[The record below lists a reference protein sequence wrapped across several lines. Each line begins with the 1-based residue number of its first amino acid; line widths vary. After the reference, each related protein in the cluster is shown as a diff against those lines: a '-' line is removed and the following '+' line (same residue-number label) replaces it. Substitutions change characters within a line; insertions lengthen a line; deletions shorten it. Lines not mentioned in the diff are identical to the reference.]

1 MIHGINNTT
10 LSGVTITS
18 GTTYS
23 IDGGNYNYLTGDLVN
38 QGTIQVGVSG
48 NAARLYVVPSTVTL
62 SGCGTINLND
72 PNSYL
77 IGANGNETLQNQG
90 NTIEGP
96 GSILNL
102 TVVNIPPNPP
112 TATTEAATN
121 ITTTGATLNGSV
133 NPNVGE
139 TTAWFIYGTDPTLTT
154 GTSSTAA
161 EATDCGCG
169 SGGVPVAAAIS
180 GLQPGTTYYDEV
192 VATSAGGTVD
202 GSILNFTTAQAPA
215 ITSVNS
221 TTFTVGTAGTFT
233 VTATGYSGPDLQ
245 RDGVPAQRCDAQ
257 LDDRRAVAAPR
268 RRAPAGPTR
277 SPSPPPTASARRH
290 PDLHAHRR
298 PGADHHLGA
307 TTPPSRSA
315 RPAPSR

>member
-1 MIHGINNTT
+1 MIHGISNTT
-10 LSGVTITS
+10 LDGVTITS

-23 IDGGNYNYLTGDLVN
+23 IDGGNFNYLTGDLVN
-38 QGTIQVGVSG
+38 QGTIQVGVLG

-72 PNSYL
+72 PNSLLLGY
-77 IGANGNETLQNQG
+77 NGNETLQNQG
-90 NTIEGP
+90 NTIGGP
-96 GSILNL
+96 GSVQNL

-169 SGGVPVAAAIS
+169 GIAVPVAAALS

-202 GSILNFTTAQAPA
+202 GSILSFTTVQEAQAP
-215 ITSVNS
+215 VV
-221 TTFTVGTAGTFT
+221 TTQPASQT
-233 VTATGYSGPDLQ
+233 VTAGQTVTFTAAASGNPTPTVQWQVSTNGGATFTTSPALPAPPSASATLPPPRPATSTRRYS
-245 RDGVPAQRCDAQ
+245 
-257 LDDRRAVAAPR
+257 
-268 RRAPAGPTR
+268 
-277 SPSPPPTASARRH
+277 PTASAR
-290 PDLHAHRR
+290 PLPVRR
-298 PGADHHLGA
+298 
-307 TTPPSRSA
+307 R
-315 RPAPSR
+315 